1 MAAMRTQ
8 AIVALALVALTVPA
22 GAGASGR
29 DGDDVRV
36 RAACVGG
43 RAELRLRADD
53 GVLDIELR
61 VDARSRSEWRIVLL
75 HERTLVYQG
84 RRRPSAGG
92 YSIRLQRTVPDW
104 PGRETITARVK
115 TATGRSCRLAAT
127 I

>member
-8 AIVALALVALTVPA
+8 AIVALVLVALTVPA

-36 RAACVGG
+36 RAACIGG

-61 VDARSRSEWRIVLL
+61 VDARSRAEWRIVLL

-92 YSIRLQRTVPDW
+92 YSIRVQRTVADW
-104 PGRETITARVK
+104 PGRETITARIK